1 MYVYW
6 IFPILYAI
14 MILVRVK
21 KFDLY
26 REVSIVEVIVSY
38 NATMD
43 DNDAAAAKQKWHYTA
58 IDIYDITC
66 L

>member
-1 MYVYW
+1 
-6 IFPILYAI
+6 

>member
-1 MYVYW
+1 
-6 IFPILYAI
+6 

-21 KFDLY
+21 KIDLY

-43 DNDAAAAKQKWHYTA
+43 DNDAAAAAKQKWHYTA